1 MILVVNPAYNHLSD
15 RIKEIPSFFSSQG
28 ETIYK
33 GRNELKVFDT
43 DYGKIV
49 VKSFRIPHIINR
61 FAYSFLRLSKA
72 ERSYNYSLEIL
83 KRGFQTPQPIAYLEL
98 FKKGLISESYY
109 ISGYSNYISMKCF
122 TFTKKLTKEDI
133 EILKA
138 FARFTAQLHEKEIY
152 HKDYSNGNILYQKG
166 GENIHFVLVDVN
178 RVQFRKVTEAMSY
191 KSFHRLY
198 FSLEML
204 EIVAVEY
211 ALQRHLDPEKSVA
224 EIKRLNLKTMQP
236 FKSHHLSEPD

>member
-1 MILVVNPAYNHLSD
+1 MKLVIHPEYNHLSD
-15 RIKEIPSFFSSQG
+15 WIKEIPSLFSTQG

-43 DYGKIV
+43 DFGKMVI
-49 VKSFRIPHIINR
+49 KSFRIPHIINR

-72 ERSYNYSLEIL
+72 ERSYNYSMEIL

-109 ISGYSNYISMKCF
+109 VSGYSDYISMKSF
-122 TFTKKLTKEDI
+122 TFIKKLTEEDI

-152 HKDYSNGNILYQKG
+152 HKDYSNGNILYKK
-166 GENIHFVLVDVN
+166 ENETVLFDLVDVN
-178 RVQFRKVTEAMSY
+178 RVQFKKVTEAMAY
-191 KSFHRLY
+191 KSFHRMD
-198 FSLEML
+198 FSIEML
-204 EIVAVEY
+204 KIVAEEY
-211 ALQRHLDPEKSVA
+211 ALQCHLDVEKSIV
-224 EIKRLNLKTMQP
+224 EIKKLNLKTLQP
-236 FKSHHLSEPD
+236 YKSYHLAKPD

>member
-1 MILVVNPAYNHLSD
+1 MILVVNPAYIHLRD
-15 RIKEIPSFFSSQG
+15 WIKEIPSIFPNQG

-33 GRNELKVFDT
+33 ARNELKVFDT

-49 VKSFRIPHIINR
+49 VKLFRIPHIINR

-98 FKKGLISESYY
+98 FKAGLISGSYY
-109 ISGYSNYISMKCF
+109 VSIYSDYLLMRNFSF
-122 TFTKKLTKEDI
+122 AKKLTEEDI

-152 HKDYSNGNILYQKG
+152 HSDYSPGNILYKKE
-166 GENIHFVLVDVN
+166 GENYFFHLIDVN
-178 RVQFRKVTEAMSY
+178 RIKFKKVTEKMAY
-191 KSFHRLY
+191 KSFSRMD
-198 FSLEML
+198 FSIEML
-204 EIVAVEY
+204 EITAREY
-211 ALQRHLDPEKSVA
+211 ALQRHLDVEKSII
-224 EIKRLNLKTMQP
+224 EITKLNLKTMQ
-236 FKSHHLSEPD
+236 KYRS